1 MTSSSY
7 SSSFGRLQSLSANF
21 ISSDILQHLLH
32 AKDVA
37 EMTRILEPTWYGAE
51 IERAASLYSLPE
63 LLEVALNRHIVEI
76 NKIALEATPY
86 SGKAAIRAYLLKWDI
101 HNIELILSSKII
113 GRAITETEP
122 FLVSSRN
129 FPAGLSAGNIAHD
142 EMKIILSQTG
152 VEGVVNH
159 LVKYR
164 YGTILMQHLDTYQKT
179 GDLGPMM
186 ADLIAYYYT
195 TLIESLKFFQGDEGV
210 IRELFRSQMDKKNI
224 LSLLKGRD
232 ANLDRELINKHL
244 VNGGNIMLDE
254 LFDIFGSKNIEEFVS
269 KIEKHYSL
277 TETLKDTY
285 MKTHSLIDFEVAF
298 DKYINKSYLKR
309 LKNIALSLGTIFY
322 FMIKAEYEWDN
333 IKRIA
338 YGKRYD
344 LPLERI
350 NSMLILE

>member
-1 MTSSSY
+1 
-7 SSSFGRLQSLSANF
+7 
-21 ISSDILQHLLH
+21 
-32 AKDVA
+32 
-37 EMTRILEPTWYGAE
+37 
-51 IERAASLYSLPE
+51 
-63 LLEVALNRHIVEI
+63 
-76 NKIALEATPY
+76 
-86 SGKAAIRAYLLKWDI
+86 
-101 HNIELILSSKII
+101 
-113 GRAITETEP
+113 
-122 FLVSSRN
+122 
-129 FPAGLSAGNIAHD
+129 
-142 EMKIILSQTG
+142 
-152 VEGVVNH
+152 
-159 LVKYR
+159 
-164 YGTILMQHLDTYQKT
+164 MQHLDTYQKT

-210 IRELFRSQMDKKNI
+210 IRELFRSQIDKKNI

-269 KIEKHYSL
+269 KIEKHYNL

-344 LPLERI
+344 LPIERI